1 MNQSICHHISNND
14 VDIVID
20 YFRKNKKQI
29 LEAELKVKTYDDIL
43 SPYDTILGIEC
54 VKHKR
59 HDLLKLLHNEGYDLF
74 NFNSEYENAYT
85 TAIFY
90 NDIDTFKFLINLKDP
105 ADWIND
111 KGENILFLIV
121 RSSEDQSHFL
131 DLLKDNSNIDFNIHD
146 KYNHPPYFSFN
157 EGSHINNFQWFYNK
171 KYIDNLC
178 VFFENGRSL
187 NHSLFEFACYRNN
200 EAILNFIIDN
210 VKITENNADNI
221 QNTLPFLINSST
233 KNTVNKY
240 LKKLEYESQEFMT
253 TLPLCLML
261 TIKKK
266 YENSIINII
275 ANAIYY
281 REQKKLKNII
291 YQDNMNYYTQIVD
304 LLIKENKD
312 IALINNIIT
321 PDNLTVNTDP
331 YYHDEDSISILKTF
345 LLYGNEQHMNFLIK
359 NGFDPILNSS
369 NIDKGLLKD
378 EKIKEKFNKLVDY
391 FMQYHF
397 NNINETYNNI
407 QNKKKRI

>member
-1 MNQSICHHISNND
+1 MKQSICEHILNND
-14 VDIVID
+14 IDIVVD
-20 YFRKNKKQI
+20 YFRKNKNQI
-29 LEAELKVKTYDDIL
+29 LEAELKVKTYEDVP

-59 HDLLKLLHNEGYDLF
+59 LDLLKLLHDDGYDLF
-74 NFNSEYENAYT
+74 NFNFEYENAYT

-90 NDIDTFKFLINLKDP
+90 NDIDTFKFLIDLKDP

-111 KGENILFLIV
+111 KGENILYLIV
-121 RSSEDQSHFL
+121 RSSEDQTHFL

-157 EGSHINNFQWFYNK
+157 ENSHINNFQWFYNK
-171 KYIDNLC
+171 KYIDDLC

-233 KNTVNKY
+233 ENTVNKY
-240 LKKLEYESQEFMT
+240 LKKLEYELQEFIT

-266 YENSIINII
+266 YENNIINII
-275 ANAIYY
+275 ANAISY
-281 REQKKLKNII
+281 REEKRLKNII
-291 YQDNMNYYTQIVD
+291 SEDNINYLTQIVD
-304 LLIKENKD
+304 LFIKEDKD
-312 IALINNIIT
+312 ITILNNVIT
-321 PDNLTVNTDP
+321 ENNLTGTSAS
-331 YYHDEDSISILKTF
+331 YYHDEDSICILKTF
-345 LLYGNEQHMNFLIK
+345 LLYGKEKHMSFLIK
-359 NGFDPILNSS
+359 NGFDPISNSS
-369 NIDKGLLKD
+369 LIDKNLLKD
-378 EKIKEKFNKLVDY
+378 EKIEEKFKNLVDY

-397 NNINETYNNI
+397 NNIHETYNNI
-407 QNKKKRI
+407 SNKKKRI

>member
-1 MNQSICHHISNND
+1 MKQSICEHILNND
-14 VDIVID
+14 IDIVVD
-20 YFRKNKKQI
+20 YFRKNKNQI
-29 LEAELKVKTYDDIL
+29 LEAELKVKTYEDVP

-59 HDLLKLLHNEGYDLF
+59 LDLLKLLHDDGYDLF
-74 NFNSEYENAYT
+74 NFNFEYENAYT

-90 NDIDTFKFLINLKDP
+90 NDIDTFKFLIGLKDP

-111 KGENILFLIV
+111 KGENILYLIV
-121 RSSEDQSHFL
+121 RSSEDQTHFL

-157 EGSHINNFQWFYNK
+157 ENSHINNFQWFYNK
-171 KYIDNLC
+171 KYIDDLC

-233 KNTVNKY
+233 ENTVNKY
-240 LKKLEYESQEFMT
+240 LKKLEYELQEFIT

-266 YENSIINII
+266 YENNIINII
-275 ANAIYY
+275 ANAISY
-281 REQKKLKNII
+281 REEKRLKNII
-291 YQDNMNYYTQIVD
+291 SEDNMNYLTQIVD
-304 LLIKENKD
+304 LFIKEDKD
-312 IALINNIIT
+312 ITILNNVIT
-321 PDNLTVNTDP
+321 ENNLTGTSAS
-331 YYHDEDSISILKTF
+331 YYHDEDSICILKTF
-345 LLYGNEQHMNFLIK
+345 LLYGKEKHMSFLIK
-359 NGFDPILNSS
+359 NGFDPISNSS
-369 NIDKGLLKD
+369 LIDKNLLKD
-378 EKIKEKFNKLVDY
+378 EKIEEKFKNLVDY

-397 NNINETYNNI
+397 NNIHETYNNI
-407 QNKKKRI
+407 SNKKKRI